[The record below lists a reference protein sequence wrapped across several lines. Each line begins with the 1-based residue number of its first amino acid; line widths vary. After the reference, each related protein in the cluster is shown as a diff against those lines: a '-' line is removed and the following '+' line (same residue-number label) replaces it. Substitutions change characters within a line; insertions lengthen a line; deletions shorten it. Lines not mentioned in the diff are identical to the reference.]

1 MCVGGAVLLL
11 PENESVSRGGESGSS
26 EQQNEGRLLV
36 NETALGLQPGRR
48 FSFADLE
55 SALQVICQIPY

>member
-1 MCVGGAVLLL
+1 MCAVLLFL
-11 PENESVSRGGESGSS
+11 ESEHESVSRGGESGST
-26 EQQNEGRLLV
+26 EQQNEGRLFV

-55 SALQVICQIPY
+55 SALHVICQIPY